1 MHENQDNPRLAVYD
15 RCVPFHRT
23 DRTLHRHSNFDQPS
37 QWHDRNTSASD
48 TIGWVPRGLWRDS
61 TFVYSASS
69 SASTCSACHSPNF
82 TPSNLGLA
90 PTPSSG
96 GGASQVRATGW
107 LILTCAPPERT
118 VYATSCS
125 RAPKSVPHLPH
136 RIQARCAVARWQTRE
151 AGRGRSRNLL
161 NDGNPTPSNHIPLS
175 RRRTQTLCAL
185 RWWCGFKWCG

>member
-1 MHENQDNPRLAVYD
+1 MHENQDNHRLAVYD
-15 RCVPFHRT
+15 RCVPFHHT

-37 QWHDRNTSASD
+37 QWHDRNTSASN

-96 GGASQVRATGW
+96 GGASQVRATGRPGGLYSLVLLQSEQFMRPLAPELRSLYPTF
-107 LILTCAPPERT
+107 LIEYR
-118 VYATSCS
+118 
-125 RAPKSVPHLPH
+125 RA
-136 RIQARCAVARWQTRE
+136 ARWHD
-151 AGRGRSRNLL
+151 GRRVRQGV
-161 NDGNPTPSNHIPLS
+161 DEVGT
-175 RRRTQTLCAL
+175 C
-185 RWWCGFKWCG
+185 